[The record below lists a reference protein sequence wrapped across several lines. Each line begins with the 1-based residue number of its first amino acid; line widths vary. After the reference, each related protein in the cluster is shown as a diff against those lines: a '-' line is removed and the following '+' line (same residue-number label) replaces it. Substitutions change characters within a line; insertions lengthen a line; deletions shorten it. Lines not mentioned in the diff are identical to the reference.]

1 MLRAP
6 WSLPEEGARLLVTME
21 IINHVL
27 FVYFLL
33 IFITFSTQIAT
44 VLIVYLKCQTKYI
57 FKTGPINR
65 S

>member
-1 MLRAP
+1 MSTARG
-6 WSLPEEGARLLVTME
+6 EGARLLLTIE
-21 IINHVL
+21 IINQVL
-27 FVYFLL
+27 FIHFLL
-33 IFITFSTQIAT
+33 IFITFSTQIAI